1 MRAVLLL
8 LAATAAAVA
17 VAPPGSRAADVLDMP
32 PIRYDPAVE
41 HTYMYVCLGRAVDV
55 LVTHLQERRKSS
67 CAAAALAAAGICARR
82 VCSAAAALLH
92 ATALAAPSFA
102 FAGGG

>member
-1 MRAVLLL
+1 MMRAVLLL

-55 LVTHLQERRKSS
+55 LVTQERRKSS